1 MFLGT
6 KYIYFPENKNKNR
19 GIFMCLLCRLNINIT
34 NQFVKNNFLIDI
46 ALASSHLG
54 ASQTLLENSIIN

>member
-19 GIFMCLLCRLNINIT
+19 VIFMCLRCRLNINVA
-34 NQFVKNNFLIDI
+34 NQFVKNIFLIDT
-46 ALASSHLG
+46 ALASSRLG